1 MRCAALILF
10 VMGVW
15 TVARLGA
22 SDAPDGTTFEHP
34 VLGVDGPGAI
44 RIKFCGM
51 PVKIQLAELQF
62 KGEASEKA
70 AEAFLKDQLEPGT
83 KITLVMEA
91 EKAGDGRT
99 LPQAHVFKAGTHLNL
114 EMVKRGLAINDG
126 GSKRFASAL
135 QNAQMDAMTKKAGL
149 WARGPEAV
157 AQTRPSEL
165 PKPAT
170 PVTHA
175 APEMELAPTD
185 YNGRVVADLQ
195 GKEYH
200 LPGSRY
206 AKSIRQDA
214 RIEYASPE
222 AAEKA
227 GKSPSP
233 FSFPDRAK
241 AAQTKLAAAK
251 GGMSNADTVKG
262 AQAALKEALG
272 YMQEARQA
280 SGSDLKRANTF
291 WQKAAK
297 LLGEGIDRLT
307 PVADAN
313 PNNSEI
319 QKLAEEM
326 SMNLYSCNKYQSL

>member
-1 MRCAALILF
+1 MRIAAIYFALAFAFIP
-10 VMGVW
+10 
-15 TVARLGA
+15 VAHA
-22 SDAPDGTTFEHP
+22 SDAPDGTTFEHS

-70 AEAFLKDQLEPGT
+70 AESFLKGQLEPGA
-83 KITLVMEA
+83 KVTLVMEA

-126 GSKRFASAL
+126 GSKRFAAAL
-135 QNAQMDAMTKKAGL
+135 QTAQMDAMTKKAGL
-149 WARGPEAV
+149 WARGPETV
-157 AQTRPSEL
+157 AQTRPAET
-165 PKPAT
+165 PKSAT
-170 PVTHA
+170 PAVPPSA
-175 APEMELAPTD
+175 EIEVAPAS
-185 YNGRVVADLQ
+185 YSGRVVADLQ

-227 GKSPSP
+227 GKAPSP

-251 GGMSNADTVKG
+251 GGMSNEDTFKN

-280 SGSDLKRANTF
+280 SGSDLKRANSF

-297 LLGEGIDRLT
+297 VLGEGIDRLT

-313 PNNSEI
+313 PNNNEI